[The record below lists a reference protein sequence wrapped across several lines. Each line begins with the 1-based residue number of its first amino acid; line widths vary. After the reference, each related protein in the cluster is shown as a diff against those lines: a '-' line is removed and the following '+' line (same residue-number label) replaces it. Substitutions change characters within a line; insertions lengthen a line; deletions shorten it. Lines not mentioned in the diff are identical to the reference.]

1 MQSFHSLPN
10 YLLHLFV
17 FTFTMIMELQKQP
30 SGSVISTEKLFKN
43 VVKFKLKIPC
53 RSLLFNKILC
63 LKSATLLKKRLR
75 NKFFPVILKNAFYLQ
90 NTFGRCCLWFPD
102 SLIYFNNC
110 FYIENIDNA
119 YVKGAA
125 TDMRYFVRSKLFTS
139 YVHKKNFSLI

>member
-43 VVKFKLKIPC
+43 FVKFKLKIPC

-75 NKFFPVILKNAFYLQ
+75 NKFFPVSFEKFLKTLFIYRTPLVAAAYGFPILSFISIIVFILRILRMLMLKAQ
-90 NTFGRCCLWFPD
+90 RQ
-102 SLIYFNNC
+102 I
-110 FYIENIDNA
+110 
-119 YVKGAA
+119 
-125 TDMRYFVRSKLFTS
+125 
-139 YVHKKNFSLI
+139 